1 MKNSILKCSILP
13 LLFQF
18 LFITP
23 FNAEANPPVDTVEHE
38 SSAKS
43 AVRPEDNAAAEFFA
57 QPEYKSRDY
66 VQPVEFKNEGLYWA
80 LRRLRLEVNSIN
92 FVIDLKFEEKME
104 ENTIAYAGVKNIT
117 VNFKERTEL
126 HEALKQVLE
135 PLGLAFYIDN
145 VTGAEKVYHI
155 NYKNNPDKLKRIFVK
170 YPFQNNI
177 YADIKKL
184 NSKDGIM
191 NLLYSELS
199 VQVNDYPEVH
209 KKIRELYRNI
219 RESGQKV
226 AEKERGKIVAKI
238 YPITYVNA
246 GELTRQI
253 MSVLTK
259 DGTIEF
265 NTKGNYLTIT
275 DIAENHIAI
284 GTLLKELDST
294 R

>member
-126 HEALKQVLE
+126 HEAG
-135 PLGLAFYIDN
+135 P
-145 VTGAEKVYHI
+145 
-155 NYKNNPDKLKRIFVK
+155 
-170 YPFQNNI
+170 
-177 YADIKKL
+177 
-184 NSKDGIM
+184 
-191 NLLYSELS
+191 
-199 VQVNDYPEVH
+199 
-209 KKIRELYRNI
+209 
-219 RESGQKV
+219 
-226 AEKERGKIVAKI
+226 
-238 YPITYVNA
+238 
-246 GELTRQI
+246 
-253 MSVLTK
+253 
-259 DGTIEF
+259 
-265 NTKGNYLTIT
+265 
-275 DIAENHIAI
+275 
-284 GTLLKELDST
+284 
-294 R
+294 

>member
-1 MKNSILKCSILP
+1 
-13 LLFQF
+13 
-18 LFITP
+18 
-23 FNAEANPPVDTVEHE
+23 
-38 SSAKS
+38 
-43 AVRPEDNAAAEFFA
+43 
-57 QPEYKSRDY
+57 
-66 VQPVEFKNEGLYWA
+66 
-80 LRRLRLEVNSIN
+80 
-92 FVIDLKFEEKME
+92 
-104 ENTIAYAGVKNIT
+104 
-117 VNFKERTEL
+117 
-126 HEALKQVLE
+126 
-135 PLGLAFYIDN
+135 LAFYIDN